1 MDVAVHRAVGNSGYL
16 GLLVGLGW
24 FCLGKWW
31 AQREGGSDDSSY
43 IVHCSSKVESLH
55 LFSSFAIAASRRRRQ
70 RCFGIIVV
78 LSGGKFE

>member
-1 MDVAVHRAVGNSGYL
+1 MDVAAVHRVAGNSGYL

-24 FCLGKWW
+24 FCLVRWW

-55 LFSSFAIAASRRRRQ
+55 LFSSFAIAA
-70 RCFGIIVV
+70 
-78 LSGGKFE
+78 LSGGKYEFAGHCIRCTVPVY